1 MGFIV
6 GVSSLGFTVVPAFQW
21 RSQDFY
27 AFGRCCCPRTF
38 IGSAHKQVPVAPEH
52 RRTMHSDAGVA
63 ARGRFIFVLL
73 EKGPNSN
80 SSLSRWKRCGGCIEC
95 VDGEFSA

>member
-1 MGFIV
+1 VWQPDRSEGFYQLTSLRSCRNVKLCDCMGFIV

-63 ARGRFIFVLL
+63 ARGRFIFVL
-73 EKGPNSN
+73 
-80 SSLSRWKRCGGCIEC
+80 
-95 VDGEFSA
+95 